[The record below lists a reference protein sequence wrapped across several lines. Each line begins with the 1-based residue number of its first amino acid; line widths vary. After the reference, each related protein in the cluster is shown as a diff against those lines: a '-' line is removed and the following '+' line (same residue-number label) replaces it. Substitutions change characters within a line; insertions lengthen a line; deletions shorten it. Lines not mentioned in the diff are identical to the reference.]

1 MAALRIEMGDAHLLE
16 QCQIIF
22 DMPVVD
28 DLAVFDL
35 HKVGGDEIDLLAV
48 ALRLSELAGE
58 MAGEF
63 HVHGDVTSRND
74 HLFYPDGEAG
84 HRAAE
89 LPGAEG
95 RSLSPL
101 RPPRRQRAVR

>member
-1 MAALRIEMGDAHLLE
+1 MDDAHLLE

-35 HKVGGDEIDLLAV
+35 HKVGGDEIDLLAI
-48 ALRLSELAGE
+48 ALRLSELTGE

-63 HVHGDVTSRND
+63 HVHGDVTSRAD
-74 HLFYPDGEAG
+74 HLFSPVAEAG
-84 HRAAE
+84 NTAAA
-89 LPGAEG
+89 LPRGER
-95 RSLSPL
+95 RSLRSL
-101 RPPRRQRAVR
+101 RLSRAHRPIGD

>member
-1 MAALRIEMGDAHLLE
+1 MGDAHLLE

-48 ALRLSELAGE
+48 ALRLSALAGE
-58 MAGEF
+58 IAGEF

-74 HLFYPDGEAG
+74 HLFYPDGEVRD
-84 HRAAE
+84 RAAE
-89 LPGAEG
+89 LPGGETRALI
-95 RSLSPL
+95 SLQSTQQ
-101 RPPRRQRAVR
+101 RRAL

>member
-1 MAALRIEMGDAHLLE
+1 MGDAHLLE

-35 HKVGGDEIDLLAV
+35 HKVGGDEIDPLAV

-63 HVHGDVTSRND
+63 HVHGAVTPRAD
-74 HLFYPDGEAG
+74 HLS
-84 HRAAE
+84 
-89 LPGAEG
+89 
-95 RSLSPL
+95 SLAP
-101 RPPRRQRAVR
+101 PPRHPPPDLPRPQRLPPRPLLPPLL